1 MKIEADN
8 LKLYLLDNTQQLY
21 HAVGHVSLYN
31 MEGKIA
37 GTIMIDIPRCCFDEY
52 NQKLIG
58 LQFNE
63 ETGNGQ
69 R

>member
-8 LKLYLLDNTQQLY
+8 LKLYLFDNTQQLY

-31 MEGKIA
+31 MEGKIV
-37 GTIMIDIPRCCFDEY
+37 GTIMIDIPRCYFDEY

-63 ETGNGQ
+63 ETGNG
-69 R
+69 